1 MFIITLKDAPSGV
14 YSVFDE
20 NEDRIIPVF
29 EEEDDAIRYLM
40 HLEEDDETPELEI
53 NGVDIDS
60 LVHACISQG
69 QKYSI
74 ISSDDFI
81 IPPDEIFKS

>member
-1 MFIITLKDAPSGV
+1 MFIITLKDIPSGV

-29 EEEDDAIRYLM
+29 ENEDDATRYLLQ
-40 HLEEDDETPELEI
+40 LEEDDETPELEI
-53 NGVDIDS
+53 NGVDIDA
-60 LVHACISQG
+60 LVHACIVQG

-81 IPPDEIFKS
+81 IPPPDRE

>member
-1 MFIITLKDAPSGV
+1 MFIITLKDVPSGV
-14 YSVFDE
+14 YSVFDDS
-20 NEDRIIPVF
+20 EDRIIPVF

-40 HLEEDDETPELEI
+40 HLEEDDETLELEI
-53 NGVDIDS
+53 NSVDIDA
-60 LVHACISQG
+60 LVQACIVQG

-81 IPPDEIFKS
+81 IPPPDRE

>member
-1 MFIITLKDAPSGV
+1 MFIITLKDVPSGV

-20 NEDRIIPVF
+20 SEDRIIPVF
-29 EEEDDAIRYLM
+29 EEEDDAVRYLM
-40 HLEEDDETPELEI
+40 HLEEDDETPDLEI
-53 NGVDIDS
+53 NSVDIDA
-60 LVHACISQG
+60 LVQACIVQG

-81 IPPDEIFKS
+81 IPPPDRE

>member
-1 MFIITLKDAPSGV
+1 MFIITLKDVPSGV

-20 NEDRIIPVF
+20 SEDRIIPVF
-29 EEEDDAIRYLM
+29 EEEDEAVRYLM

-53 NGVDIDS
+53 NSVDIDA
-60 LVHACISQG
+60 LVQACIVQG

-81 IPPDEIFKS
+81 IPPPDRE

>member
-1 MFIITLKDAPSGV
+1 MFIITLKDVPSGV

-20 NEDRIIPVF
+20 SEDRIIPVF

-53 NGVDIDS
+53 NSVDIDA
-60 LVHACISQG
+60 LVQACIVQG

-81 IPPDEIFKS
+81 IPPPDRE

>member
-1 MFIITLKDAPSGV
+1 MFIITLKDVPSGV

-20 NEDRIIPVF
+20 SEDRILPVF
-29 EEEDDAIRYLM
+29 EEEDDAVRYLM
-40 HLEEDDETPELEI
+40 HLEEDDETPDLEI
-53 NGVDIDS
+53 NSVDIDA
-60 LVHACISQG
+60 LVQACIVQG

-81 IPPDEIFKS
+81 IPPPDRE

>member
-1 MFIITLKDAPSGV
+1 MFIITLKDVPSGV

-20 NEDRIIPVF
+20 SEDRIIPVF
-29 EEEDDAIRYLM
+29 EQEDDAVRYLM

-53 NGVDIDS
+53 NSVDIDA
-60 LVHACISQG
+60 LVQACIVQG

-81 IPPDEIFKS
+81 IPPPDRE